1 MRKKIGVVGSGP
13 VARVLASGF
22 KTKGYDVRIGS
33 RDPRKLGD
41 FSRETGLEATTFSD
55 AAAFGEIVVFAVKG
69 SAALDVLRGIGA
81 PAIAG
86 KIVIDTTN
94 PIADAPPIQ
103 GVLRFFTGA
112 NESLME
118 KLQAGFPQTRFVKA
132 WNSVGNAHMVDPQ
145 FPGGPPTMFYCGND
159 EAAKREVAKIL
170 EEFGWDAEDVGRMES
185 ARALEPLCQ
194 LWCAPGFLRNEWGHA
209 FKLLKK

>member
-1 MRKKIGVVGSGP
+1 MRKKIGVVGSGQ
-13 VARVLASGF
+13 VAQVLATGF
-22 KTKGYDVRIGS
+22 LAKGYEVRIGS
-33 RDPRKLGD
+33 RDPRKLTE
-41 FSRETGLEATTFSD
+41 FSGRTGVPATTFSD
-55 AAAFGEIVVFAVKG
+55 AAAFGEIVVLAVKG
-69 SAALDVLRGIGA
+69 TAALDVLRGIGA
-81 PAIAG
+81 AVTSG

-94 PIADAPPIQ
+94 PIADAPPVH

-118 KLQAGFPQTRFVKA
+118 RLQAGFPQTRFVKA
-132 WNSVGNAHMVDPQ
+132 WNSVGSAHMVDPR
-145 FPGGPPTMFYCGND
+145 FPGGKPTMFHCGND
-159 EAAKREVAKIL
+159 EAAKIEVAKIL
-170 EEFGWDAEDVGRMES
+170 EEFGWEAEDVGRMET